1 MGNYEFCA
9 SYDYSE
15 LIERLNSELKSGAID
30 KDGTIQILRDF
41 QPKFGDYYPIIDYFY
56 SPDKMAEIEIK
67 GLKKDQKL
75 LDGYEMFHN
84 LLELKSVNQVLAEMG
99 DWNDITHT
107 YKGGNG

>member
-15 LIERLNSELKSGAID
+15 LIERLNAEIKSGVID
-30 KDGTIQILRDF
+30 KGSDIQILRDF

-56 SPDKMAEIEIK
+56 SPDKMAEIESK

-75 LDGYEMFHN
+75 LDGYEMFRN
-84 LLELKSVNQVLAEMG
+84 LLELNSVNEVLAEME
-99 DWNDITHT
+99 DWNSLTHT
-107 YKGGNG
+107 YKGGKC